1 MFYLVEVGRG
11 ETYERTNERLHTV
24 VVERME
30 SKEKEKDAENRARN
44 ELNQRSPPI
53 RPRLSLSLSIDPS
66 SLLRLPPSLPHS
78 DGAVPILL

>member
-24 VVERME
+24 VLERKE

-44 ELNQRSPPI
+44 ELNQRSPLPH
-53 RPRLSLSLSIDPS
+53 SLSPSIDPS
-66 SLLRLPPSLPHS
+66 SLVSPFLSLCC